1 MSAQVRPGYKLTE
14 VGVIP
19 EDWAYVDL
27 KSLGFDISDGNYSSK
42 YPKASDFKYL
52 GVPFI
57 RANNIGAMTI
67 CDVDMRFISA
77 EQHSELLKGH
87 LKKNDIL
94 ITTRGEIGQIALV
107 PDCHVGSNIN
117 AQIVRINT
125 EGSKIFNLFLAQFL
139 TSKIATEQVVALQT
153 GSALKQLPVG
163 RLLQLKILVP
173 PHVEQCAIAAALSD
187 MDALISGLDQLIA
200 KKRDIKQ
207 AAMQQL
213 LTGQQRLP
221 GFSGEWDVKKIGDL
235 CDFQNG
241 TSLEYLFN
249 AVDGLR
255 VISIGNYS
263 TAGNYIQRDLY
274 INNCYRKVVEKFVLN
289 KGDLAMS
296 LNDKTSTGAILG
308 RVLLIEIDNEFV
320 FNQRTMRLRPK
331 SGAVSG
337 FLHHAIN
344 GDYLHGALV
353 SLAKPG
359 TQIYINTD
367 DVIDLLV
374 PIPAVAEQ
382 TAIATILSDMD
393 SELATLKIRRDKAR
407 QLKQGMMQELLSGN
421 IRLNR

>member
-1 MSAQVRPGYKLTE
+1 MSAQVRPGYKLAE

-27 KSLGFDISDGNYSSK
+27 KSLSFDISDGNYSSK

-77 EQHSELLKGH
+77 EQHGELLKGH
-87 LKKNDIL
+87 LKRNDIL

-107 PDCHVGSNIN
+107 PDHHIGSNIN

-125 EGSKIFNLFLAQFL
+125 DGSKIFNLFLAQFL

-163 RLLQLKILVP
+163 RLLQLKVLVP
-173 PHVEQCAIAAALSD
+173 PHVEQREIAAALTD

-207 AAMQQL
+207 ATMQQL

-221 GFSGEWDVKKIGDL
+221 GFSGEWEVRRLGELANLYQPVTISASQFSAFGYPVYGANGVVGFYPKFNHEKWQVTVTCRGSTCGTVNKSVNRSWITGNAMVINCDDRRDIDKNFMYYALTNKDL
-235 CDFQNG
+235 
-241 TSLEYLFN
+241 
-249 AVDGLR
+249 
-255 VISIGNYS
+255 SICITGS
-263 TAGNYIQRDLY
+263 GQPQIVRSPLAAIELP
-274 INNCYRKVVEKFVLN
+274 VPSELN
-289 KGDLAMS
+289 
-296 LNDKTSTGAILG
+296 
-308 RVLLIEIDNEFV
+308 
-320 FNQRTMRLRPK
+320 
-331 SGAVSG
+331 
-337 FLHHAIN
+337 
-344 GDYLHGALV
+344 
-353 SLAKPG
+353 
-359 TQIYINTD
+359 
-367 DVIDLLV
+367 
-374 PIPAVAEQ
+374 EQ

-393 SELATLKIRRDKAR
+393 SELATLETRAGKTR
-407 QLKQGMMQELLSGN
+407 QLKQGMMQELLTGK
-421 IRLNR
+421 IRLR